1 MDLSPTDL
9 QLVSFDLYKTD
20 EKYDFKLTDI
30 LRRRHR
36 PMLFIL
42 DPFGDVIYSCRP
54 EREPPGDR
62 FEPSITTELIDKAL
76 DEARKLL
83 SGQAN
88 DDRKITRQIIIEK
101 PGEKCALVVLDKKF
115 FSIRIFQLDGD
126 ALDVESRLAVL
137 VEPIGQ
143 PESAGIDLQKVKG
156 LFRLSNREA
165 DVVEELVS
173 GCTDKQIAQR
183 LGISVETVRAYL
195 KSVRAKLGV
204 STRTA
209 IVSAVHNLDE
219 STGPHTNQDLGHEGS

>member
-9 QLVSFDLYKTD
+9 QLVSFDLYRTD

-54 EREPPGDR
+54 DKELPGDR
-62 FEPSITTELIDKAL
+62 FEPAITTELIDKAL
-76 DEARKLL
+76 DEARSLINGE
-83 SGQAN
+83 SDA
-88 DDRKITRQIIIEK
+88 DRQVARQVIIEK

-115 FSIRIFQLDGD
+115 FSIRVFKLDGNSI
-126 ALDVESRLAVL
+126 DVESRLAVL
-137 VEPIGQ
+137 VEPIGN
-143 PESAGIDLQKVKG
+143 PESGGIDLQKVKG
-156 LFRLSNREA
+156 LFRLSNRET

-173 GCTDKQIAQR
+173 GSTDKQIAQR

-219 STGPHTNQDLGHEGS
+219 STSPHT